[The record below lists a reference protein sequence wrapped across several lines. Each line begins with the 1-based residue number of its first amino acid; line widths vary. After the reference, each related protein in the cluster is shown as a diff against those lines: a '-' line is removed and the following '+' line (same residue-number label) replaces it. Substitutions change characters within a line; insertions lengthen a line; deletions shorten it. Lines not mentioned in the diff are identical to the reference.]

1 MAQQVGSSSPSSPGA
16 SATGTSADPSARG
29 KLDAVSVLYVLGGI
43 PAILGFLVLLFAV
56 GVRSCG
62 LPA

>member
-1 MAQQVGSSSPSSPGA
+1 MAQQVASSSSALPDA
-16 SATGTSADPSARG
+16 SANETSAQPEARG